1 MQIVA
6 YEIFNVGKRLAW
18 HRFFTQ
24 HVDIIYFK
32 YNLTRCAQCKKPLF
46 SGLPNLSSPTNSQPA
61 AHLRLR
67 TPPTTTI
74 CKPPCS
80 TPKPFLFGLP
90 SLSLSQPRPD
100 PPQHIC
106 KRAPF
111 APAHK
116 GCEPH
121 PQPRPRVLFCLTR
134 AAHESRHGSQ
144 SAQRSAQLF
153 FTEGIKKKRTSS
165 SPSPSRSSRTLHSL
179 GRTSCSF
186 R

>member
-1 MQIVA
+1 MLNA
-6 YEIFNVGKRLAW
+6 KNLSS
-18 HRFFTQ
+18 RF
-24 HVDIIYFK
+24 
-32 YNLTRCAQCKKPLF
+32 AKPLF
-46 SGLPNLSSPTNSQPA
+46 PNQLPTRSTSAIAHPSHYHNMQAAVLNTQTLSVRFAKPLSFPTKT
-61 AHLRLR
+61 R
-67 TPPTTTI
+67 
-74 CKPPCS
+74 
-80 TPKPFLFGLP
+80 
-90 SLSLSQPRPD
+90 

-179 GRTSCSF
+179 GRTSCSS

>member
-1 MQIVA
+1 MCSMQ
-6 YEIFNVGKRLAW
+6 KTSL
-18 HRFFTQ
+18 
-24 HVDIIYFK
+24 
-32 YNLTRCAQCKKPLF
+32 L
-46 SGLPNLSSPTNSQPA
+46 GLPNLSSPTNSQPA

-100 PPQHIC
+100 PPSTS
-106 KRAPF
+106 AS
-111 APAHK
+111 AH
-116 GCEPH
+116 PSH
-121 PQPRPRVLFCLTR
+121 QRTRDASRTPSARPRVLFCLTR

-179 GRTSCSF
+179 GRTSCSS